1 MFKKR
6 YAETRDG
13 LLTDKTLHC
22 LGTRIHEQSVV
33 RILREKWEPFIADTI
48 KNGRKAQ
55 ARITEQGTVLKLT
68 DKKTRVSMEVCE
80 QDPEHEYHGA
90 TVMRFA
96 KEIAEKEFQ
105 PVIREKRGLQGKT

>member
-1 MFKKR
+1 MGTVYRGHDKKR
-6 YAETRDG
+6 TQSTGQNHGTGDSSETDR
-13 LLTDKTLHC
+13 
-22 LGTRIHEQSVV
+22 Q
-33 RILREKWEPFIADTI
+33 
-48 KNGRKAQ
+48 
-55 ARITEQGTVLKLT
+55 
-68 DKKTRVSMEVCE
+68 KTRVSMEVCE